1 MAKQVKR
8 KSSSKKAKGKRGRN
22 TARFVFLLVLIGLL
36 LLAELVSFLVG
47 KVGAAKEF
55 PVQAVLDFNGDNQ
68 PCGSF
73 GPWDVLAVPNGIV
86 VSDQGH
92 KRLLVFDT
100 QGRFVREIGQ
110 KQAGKPDLTELS
122 CLASDNS
129 GNIYVMDTW
138 SGLIRGFNPEG
149 KAILQ
154 VDLTNKGFYGPRGVA
169 WDGSN
174 FLVADTG
181 SHRVVKVSPSGS
193 VVWAKGKRGSGK
205 GEFDNPTEVA
215 VDDAGDSYT
224 VDQDNHRIQCLDPK
238 GNFLRAIGVG
248 APPSAEAIDQ
258 KHKLLFV
265 SSLEGHFVKV
275 FNLDGKLLGSMTE
288 AGKKDGWVTDVRAL
302 SVMDNGN
309 IVVYQSGKIVVYQ
322 PAPAAPSAN

>member
-1 MAKQVKR
+1 MAKRVAR
-8 KSSSKKAKGKRGRN
+8 KSKRTKGKRGRN
-22 TARFVFLLVLIGLL
+22 SARFVFLLVLIGVL
-36 LLAELVSFLVG
+36 LLAELVSFIVG
-47 KVGAAKEF
+47 KVGTAKVF
-55 PVQAVLDFNGDNQ
+55 TVQSVLDFNGDNQ

-73 GPWDVLAVPNGIV
+73 SPWDVLAVPNGIV

-92 KRLLVFDT
+92 KRLLTFDR
-100 QGRFVREIGQ
+100 QGKFTLEIGQ
-110 KQAGKPDLTELS
+110 KQAGKPDITELS
-122 CLASDNS
+122 CLTSDNS

-138 SGLIRGFNPEG
+138 SGMIRGFAPTG

-154 VDLTNKGFYGPRGVA
+154 VDLTNKGFYGPRGLA

-181 SHRVVKVSPSGS
+181 SHRVVKVTPSGS
-193 VVWAKGKRGSGK
+193 IVWATGKRGSGK

-215 VDDAGDSYT
+215 VDGEGNSYT

-238 GNFLRAIGVG
+238 GHFLRAIGLG
-248 APPSAEAIDQ
+248 ATPSAEAIDPRQ
-258 KHKLLFV
+258 KLLYV
-265 SSLEGHFVKV
+265 SSVDGHFVKV
-275 FNLDGKLLGSMTE
+275 FNLDGKFLGAMTE

-309 IVVYQSGKIVVYQ
+309 IVAYQSGKIVVYQ
-322 PAPAAPSAN
+322 PVPADPSAK